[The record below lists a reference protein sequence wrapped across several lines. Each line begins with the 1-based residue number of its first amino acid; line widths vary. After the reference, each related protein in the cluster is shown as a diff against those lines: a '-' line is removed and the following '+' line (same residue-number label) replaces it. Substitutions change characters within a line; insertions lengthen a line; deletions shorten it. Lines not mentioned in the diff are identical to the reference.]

1 MPQHQKKKFPKVS
14 RSTRNT
20 GTTAKTPFL
29 DIELVLC
36 LFWQKDYVSKM
47 AAEEPSDA
55 PVVEPLTCP
64 LDRETIAQQIQKSMM
79 EVVQNSVDS
88 IIIEGK
94 NSVDTPTKLGRP
106 RKDGSP
112 LKPKLT
118 KQDRNNICSEF
129 VSKFEK
135 DIVEAI
141 EQFDFMKLVD
151 KRIDRENLFFKGEK
165 KYKPIKDI
173 KLVDAEIETLKYDNA
188 ELKKKNVEFEMEIEG
203 LKKKIIIQEKKFE
216 KIYKAVNGDSN
227 LEFFSR
233 SESAQTDPN
242 PVDLGSHYP
251 EN

>member
-1 MPQHQKKKFPKVS
+1 
-14 RSTRNT
+14 
-20 GTTAKTPFL
+20 
-29 DIELVLC
+29 
-36 LFWQKDYVSKM
+36 M

-129 VSKFEK
+129 VSKLEK
-135 DIVEAI
+135 DMV
-141 EQFDFMKLVD
+141 
-151 KRIDRENLFFKGEK
+151 NLFIKGGKE
-165 KYKPIKDI
+165 YKPIKDI

-242 PVDLGSHYP
+242 PVDVANVYP
-251 EN
+251 